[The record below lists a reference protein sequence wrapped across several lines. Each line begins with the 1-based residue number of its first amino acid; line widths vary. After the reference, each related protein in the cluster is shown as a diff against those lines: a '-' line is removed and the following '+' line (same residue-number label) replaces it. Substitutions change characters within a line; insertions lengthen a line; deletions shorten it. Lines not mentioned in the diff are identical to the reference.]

1 MKKYLAIDQGTTSSR
16 AIIFNSNLD
25 SISDSQK
32 GYELIYPEDGW
43 VEADALKI
51 LKTVSETVKDVIS
64 GDNLDI
70 ESCGITN
77 QRETTIVWSKKT
89 GDPIYP
95 AIIWQ
100 DRRTNAQCLKLKE
113 EGYESIVNEKT
124 GLLLDPYFSASK
136 ISWILENVPN
146 ARNEAD
152 SGNLL
157 FGTVDSFLIYKL
169 SNENNHFTDVTNAS
183 RTMLFNIHSME
194 WDNELLDLFNIP
206 LSMMPE
212 VKDCDSCFGT
222 MNINGIN
229 ININGVI
236 GDQQSALVGQA
247 CFNNGDLKSTY
258 GTGCFLMVNTKE
270 SPVHIEEGLLT
281 TIGYRLNN
289 ETSYALEGSIYS
301 CGNII
306 QWLRDKMNFF
316 DSSDKS
322 ELFLNKDGNSNNV
335 KFLPAFNGLGTPYW
349 DSDVRAGFAGI
360 TQNSNTEDMITAAF
374 KSICYQTKDII
385 KILESNNITIN
396 SLLVDG
402 GMTAN
407 KVFLQI
413 LSDSLQK
420 EIIKP
425 INTESTALGAC
436 IVCLIADGFKLEE
449 IKTLIENK
457 YSPNSELSNFYK
469 NDYLDWKKYINVSL

>member
-206 LSMMPE
+206 
-212 VKDCDSCFGT
+212 F
-222 MNINGIN
+222 
-229 ININGVI
+229 
-236 GDQQSALVGQA
+236 
-247 CFNNGDLKSTY
+247 
-258 GTGCFLMVNTKE
+258 E
-270 SPVHIEEGLLT
+270 SI
-281 TIGYRLNN
+281 
-289 ETSYALEGSIYS
+289 
-301 CGNII
+301 
-306 QWLRDKMNFF
+306 
-316 DSSDKS
+316 
-322 ELFLNKDGNSNNV
+322 
-335 KFLPAFNGLGTPYW
+335 
-349 DSDVRAGFAGI
+349 
-360 TQNSNTEDMITAAF
+360 
-374 KSICYQTKDII
+374 
-385 KILESNNITIN
+385 
-396 SLLVDG
+396 
-402 GMTAN
+402 
-407 KVFLQI
+407 
-413 LSDSLQK
+413 
-420 EIIKP
+420 
-425 INTESTALGAC
+425 
-436 IVCLIADGFKLEE
+436 
-449 IKTLIENK
+449 
-457 YSPNSELSNFYK
+457 
-469 NDYLDWKKYINVSL
+469 